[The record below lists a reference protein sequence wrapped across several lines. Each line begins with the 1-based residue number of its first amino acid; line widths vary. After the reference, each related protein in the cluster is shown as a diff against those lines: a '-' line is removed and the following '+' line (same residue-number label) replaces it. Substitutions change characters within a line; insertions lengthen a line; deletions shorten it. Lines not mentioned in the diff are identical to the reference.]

1 MNGTNVKV
9 IKYVI
14 YLHVDVT
21 GYNDVSLGFWA
32 LEFIW
37 EFQED
42 LKFGTGFSM
51 CTLQFW
57 CRPSIQV

>member
-1 MNGTNVKV
+1 MRGTNVKV

-32 LEFIW
+32 LEFI
-37 EFQED
+37 
-42 LKFGTGFSM
+42 
-51 CTLQFW
+51 
-57 CRPSIQV
+57 